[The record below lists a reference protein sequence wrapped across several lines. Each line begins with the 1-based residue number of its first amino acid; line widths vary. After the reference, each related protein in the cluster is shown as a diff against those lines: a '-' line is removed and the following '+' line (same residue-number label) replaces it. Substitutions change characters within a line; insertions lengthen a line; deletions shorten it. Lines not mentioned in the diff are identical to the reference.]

1 MTFNSSDN
9 HLGEWQNSFC
19 IGNETL
25 DNQHKTLLKIC
36 VKLRECLNEEPI
48 NGDLRFHEILNDLS
62 FYAKLHFRTEETIL
76 RLKISPFISSHIA
89 EHNEYFVWLE
99 ALMFEATQGRID
111 KESLLRRIIEWWV
124 EHICMS
130 GETCRSS
137 LAD

>member
-1 MTFNSSDN
+1 MTINSIDSN
-9 HLGEWQNSFC
+9 LGEWQNSFC

-36 VKLRECLNEEPI
+36 VRLRECLSDESI
-48 NGDLRFHEILNDLS
+48 NRDLRFHEILNDLS

-76 RLKISPFISSHIA
+76 RLKMSPSIASHIA
-89 EHNEYFVWLE
+89 EHNQYFVWLE
-99 ALMFEATQGRID
+99 ALMFEASQGRID

-124 EHICMS
+124 GHICLS